1 MHRTRGRNNLERPN
15 INQSKKFLNTSPFI
29 AATLILVLVG
39 LGACATQPSTQGP
52 SPSATPKRDSE
63 TRPAPPAATP
73 APSPP
78 SAPLP
83 PEVAEKSLDS
93 ILSDYTKKWRQDYPL
108 RVKLGPKCPA
118 SKGYSYGMRMLQPAT
133 FQGDFADA
141 VKRKYGNTTN
151 FIVIAVAPGSAA
163 AKLNIA
169 VGDRLLQVGRVKST
183 QPDAGKTL
191 ATESRKWSAP
201 YSVVALRDGK
211 EVLMTLKPDLLCEI
225 PL

>member
-1 MHRTRGRNNLERPN
+1 
-15 INQSKKFLNTSPFI
+15 LNKPFFF
-29 AATLILVLVG
+29 AVSFVLVLAG
-39 LGACATQPSTQGP
+39 LGACATPPSTQGP
-52 SPSATPKRDSE
+52 SPGATPKRDPE
-63 TRPAPPAATP
+63 TRPTPPVATP
-73 APSPP
+73 VPPPP

-108 RVKLGPKCPA
+108 RMKLAAKCPA

-133 FQGDFADA
+133 FQGEFADA
-141 VKRKYGNTTN
+141 VKRKYGNTTD

-169 VGDRLLQVGRVKST
+169 VGDRLVQVGRVKST

-201 YSVVALRDGK
+201 YSVVALRSGK
-211 EVLMTLKPDLLCEI
+211 EVPLTLKPDLLCEI